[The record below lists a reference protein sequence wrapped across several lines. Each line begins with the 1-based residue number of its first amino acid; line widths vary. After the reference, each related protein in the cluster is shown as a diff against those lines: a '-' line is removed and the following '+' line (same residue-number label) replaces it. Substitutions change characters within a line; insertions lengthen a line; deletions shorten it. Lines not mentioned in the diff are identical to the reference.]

1 MAAGTVLY
9 INGFGSKGLDVKKV
23 LAGMLH
29 ETSDPI
35 INIYYPN
42 QILDGVSETH
52 ADTAMNN
59 LDAALLANVGTVG
72 NPTKVV
78 GHSAGAQFIFKWIR
92 EKGPTTSVDPTK
104 VIFYGVGNPEMKHT
118 GAIWRY
124 PDDHTA
130 IYPGPSTNQAGV
142 GVGWGLPATGVTWEV
157 HNIAN
162 EYDGWA
168 DAPNDPN
175 NNEVKRVISSGFLSS
190 KKHWDTGIFCWTK
203 GADGPHSSLNY
214 TKNLDTAFSY
224 NDTAQGTNVW
234 YHWIPA
240 DNIPRVNA
248 LSWLSFVSESVAAQ
262 SRPELNEAYDDRPV
276 TLGTVPPG
284 NDPPIG
290 LPEPAPEPFNFFT
303 WLWALLGWS

>member
-9 INGFGSKGLDVKKV
+9 INGFGGSMDPKEFLG
-23 LAGMLH
+23 GMLV
-29 ETSDPI
+29 EAKDPI
-35 INIYYPN
+35 INIEYPN
-42 QILDGVSETH
+42 QIINGVSETH

-59 LDAALLANVGTVG
+59 LDAALGTYVGTAA

-78 GHSAGAQFIFKWIR
+78 GHSAGASFIYKWIR
-92 EKGPTTSVDPTK
+92 EKGPTSSVDPTK
-104 VIFYGVGNPEMKHT
+104 VIFYAVGNPEMKHT

-124 PDDHTA
+124 PNDHPA

-142 GVGWGLPATGVTWEV
+142 GVGWGIPATGVTWELHSV
-157 HNIAN
+157 AN

-168 DAPNDPN
+168 DAPNDPLN
-175 NNEVKRVISSGFLSS
+175 DEVERVISSSFFGLQ
-190 KKHWDTGIFCWTK
+190 KHWDTSLFCFTK
-203 GADGPHSSLNY
+203 SASGPHSGKAY

-224 NDTAQGTNVW
+224 NDTAQGTDVW

-248 LSWLSFVSESVAAQ
+248 LSWLSFVSESVAAA

-276 TLGTVPPG
+276 TLGTVPPV